1 MQIDLA
7 RTMALIRGGL
17 LDRERTWEAWL
28 ANDPPW
34 QKTATLLTGPL
45 IVASTLLSLIFA
57 SVTGGWTMYSQAGMN
72 FIVGAVLGVMMAAVS
87 VFILTAAFYYLAG
100 PFGAR
105 RNFDRAF
112 AGVSLGL
119 IPSYVAAPVA
129 ALIPWIG
136 GLVAFAG
143 FVVALV
149 FLYRLMPLALGVPE
163 DQRVAHYFAS
173 LAVALVVNFVV
184 AGFVASI
191 FIGDSIRRGAF
202 WHGAV
207 EQDEPTADG
216 WAGEMERQARI
227 VAAAR
232 EDRYEPP
239 ANGMLTDVQVV
250 AVLDVLGR
258 TRDAQERY
266 ARRMEQLAREREN
279 RASASLSGMGQV
291 VAGMTGAAGV
301 HTVEMEIVKSGGGN
315 WSEHQWVKEQLRT
328 ALLHQGAG
336 TPAMEHNYR
345 LFHAHEAELMESL

>member
-1 MQIDLA
+1 MQFDLA

-34 QKTATLLTGPL
+34 QQTTTLLTGPL

-57 SVTGGWTMYSQAGMN
+57 SVTGGWTMYSQAGMT
-72 FIVGAVLGVMMAAVS
+72 FIVAAVLGVLMAAVS
-87 VFILTAAFYYLAG
+87 VLILSAVFYYLAG

-105 RNFDRAF
+105 RNFDRTF

-119 IPSYVAAPVA
+119 IPSYVAAPLA
-129 ALIPWIG
+129 ALIPRIG

-149 FLYRLMPLALGVPE
+149 FLYRLMPLALGIPE
-163 DQRVAHYFAS
+163 DKRVAHYFAS
-173 LAVALVVNFVV
+173 LAVALVVNFMV

-191 FIGDSIRRGAF
+191 FIGDSLRPGAF
-202 WHGAV
+202 WQGAV
-207 EQDEPTADG
+207 EQDEPTAGG

-239 ANGMLTDVQVV
+239 ANGMLTDAQVV

-258 TRDAQERY
+258 TRDAQARY
-266 ARRMEQLAREREN
+266 ARRMQQLARERKDQ
-279 RASASLSGMGQV
+279 APASLSGMGRV

-301 HTVEMEIVKSGGGN
+301 HTVEMEVVMSGGGN
-315 WSEHQWVKEQLRT
+315 WAEHQWVKEQLRA
-328 ALLHQGAG
+328 ALLHQGTG

-345 LFHAHEAELMESL
+345 LFRAHEAELMESL